1 MYQIG
6 YKIIDKKCQFPILA
20 KAGIEV
26 KAVEQLW
33 ESNIF
38 YPYTCTFSYSFQ
50 IQRLISSSKSPEC
63 LAYFWAGEENL
74 LKILMLYCITLQLI
88 HLQPNQSELWNQ
100 VGLVSK
106 VNERK
111 PAAFGRFES
120 LQLSNNASAKGIT
133 SHKRQKKRKV
143 FKGHS
148 DNFHLLSLF
157 SSYFSFTRQ
166 SKALWKLKKKS
177 VRRHTPKVVPTQ
189 TSVEASLPFLTQL
202 FFHSDLKESSG
213 SKFHFR
219 HFLSHQALLYFA
231 TFCFLPFSLAKLIL
245 VLPLRSSL
253 EIVELNSKTFKCWRL
268 THLKIFSTWQK
279 TSELLKKLW

>member
-6 YKIIDKKCQFPILA
+6 YRINDKKCQFPILA

-74 LKILMLYCITLQLI
+74 LKSLMLYCITLQLI

-120 LQLSNNASAKGIT
+120 LSNNASAKGIT

-189 TSVEASLPFLTQL
+189 TSVEASFPFLTQL
-202 FFHSDLKESSG
+202 FFPIQIWKNLAAQSFTLVISFPIKHCFILLLSA
-213 SKFHFR
+213 FYHFPW
-219 HFLSHQALLYFA
+219 LSWFW
-231 TFCFLPFSLAKLIL
+231 FCRRRAPLWKL
-245 VLPLRSSL
+245 
-253 EIVELNSKTFKCWRL
+253 
-268 THLKIFSTWQK
+268 
-279 TSELLKKLW
+279 

>member
-63 LAYFWAGEENL
+63 LAYFWAGENL
-74 LKILMLYCITLQLI
+74 LKSLMLYCITLQLI

-111 PAAFGRFES
+111 LAASGRFES
-120 LQLSNNASAKGIT
+120 LLSNNASAKGIT

-143 FKGHS
+143 LKGIPTIFICS
-148 DNFHLLSLF
+148 LS
-157 SSYFSFTRQ
+157 
-166 SKALWKLKKKS
+166 
-177 VRRHTPKVVPTQ
+177 PPT
-189 TSVEASLPFLTQL
+189 SASLG
-202 FFHSDLKESSG
+202 KA
-213 SKFHFR
+213 KHF
-219 HFLSHQALLYFA
+219 
-231 TFCFLPFSLAKLIL
+231 
-245 VLPLRSSL
+245 
-253 EIVELNSKTFKCWRL
+253 ENWRRKVSVG
-268 THLKIFSTWQK
+268 THL
-279 TSELLKKLW
+279 E

>member
-1 MYQIG
+1 MLPTLKSFDLLFFNESRLAFLESGLGLGSWENRQKLGGFFMYQIG

-20 KAGIEV
+20 IAGIEV

-74 LKILMLYCITLQLI
+74 LKSLMLYCITLQLI

-111 PAAFGRFES
+111 PLHLEEERICKSS
-120 LQLSNNASAKGIT
+120 LQQCKC
-133 SHKRQKKRKV
+133 KRN
-143 FKGHS
+143 H
-148 DNFHLLSLF
+148 
-157 SSYFSFTRQ
+157 
-166 SKALWKLKKKS
+166 
-177 VRRHTPKVVPTQ
+177 
-189 TSVEASLPFLTQL
+189 
-202 FFHSDLKESSG
+202 ES
-213 SKFHFR
+213 
-219 HFLSHQALLYFA
+219 
-231 TFCFLPFSLAKLIL
+231 
-245 VLPLRSSL
+245 
-253 EIVELNSKTFKCWRL
+253 
-268 THLKIFSTWQK
+268 
-279 TSELLKKLW
+279 